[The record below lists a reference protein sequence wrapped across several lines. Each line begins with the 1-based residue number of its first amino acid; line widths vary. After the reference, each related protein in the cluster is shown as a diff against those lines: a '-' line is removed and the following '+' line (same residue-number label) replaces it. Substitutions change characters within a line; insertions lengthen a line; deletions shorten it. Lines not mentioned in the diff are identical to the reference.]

1 MYGVRRGYRGLQGVT
16 GGYMELQG
24 VTKGYR
30 DYKGLQGVTGG
41 YRGLQGVTGG
51 YKLPKSLKS
60 WFLKSSVVFYL
71 KTVLMLTPETQIPL
85 KGLNS
90 WIFVSEIVRAVEF

>member
-1 MYGVRRGYRGLQGVT
+1 M
-16 GGYMELQG
+16 GYMEVQG

-30 DYKGLQGVTGG
+30 GYKGLQGVTGG
-41 YRGLQGVTGG
+41 FRGLQGVTGG

-71 KTVLMLTPETQIPL
+71 KTVLMLTPQTQIPL
-85 KGLNS
+85 IPFILIGRLTTRRVLCFLRNS
-90 WIFVSEIVRAVEF
+90 LDC

>member
-1 MYGVRRGYRGLQGVT
+1 M
-16 GGYMELQG
+16 GYMELQG

-30 DYKGLQGVTGG
+30 GYKGLQGVTGG
-41 YRGLQGVTGG
+41 FRGLQGVTGG

-71 KTVLMLTPETQIPL
+71 KTVFMLTPETQIPL